1 MYRIVQSLNNNAA
14 LVKNERGEQSVVMGM
29 GVAFQNKKGDLVNAH
44 KIEKVFSL
52 KNSESKD
59 HFLMLL
65 KDIPLDF
72 ITVTYQA
79 IDQLSHQYDYPV
91 QDYIYVTLT
100 THVHCAYKAV
110 LDQTYQESRLPSML
124 EEYPIEHQIAA
135 DALAIFRERILEEL
149 PNDEIGRIA
158 LHFINAKGEKAEE
171 QVLKVE
177 TLQLLLSLVEKELTE
192 HGILRTKEN
201 SKFYDRLMI
210 HLTYFI
216 RYADKEKDS
225 TSSLEQMVA
234 TMKLAYPEAYALG
247 EKIHELIA
255 HELGLAPNE
264 GEKMYIVLHIQ
275 RLL

>member
-1 MYRIVQSLNNNAA
+1 MYRIVQPLNNNAA

-29 GVAFQNKKGDLVNAH
+29 GVAFQKKKGDLVIAH

-65 KDIPLDF
+65 KDVPLDF

-79 IDQLSHQYDYPV
+79 IDQLSQQYDYPV
-91 QDYIYVTLT
+91 QDYIYITLT
-100 THVHCAYKAV
+100 THIHCAYKAV
-110 LDQTYQESRLPSML
+110 LDQTYQESKLPNML
-124 EEYPIEHQIAA
+124 QDYPIEYQIAA
-135 DALAIFRERILEEL
+135 EALAIFRQKILQDF
-149 PNDEIGRIA
+149 PDDEIGRIA
-158 LHFINAKGEKAEE
+158 LHFINAKGEKTEE
-171 QVLKVE
+171 QILKVE
-177 TLQLLLSLVEKELTE
+177 TLQMVLSLVERELATY
-192 HGILRTKEN
+192 GILRTKEN

-216 RYADKEKDS
+216 RYADKERDG

-234 TMKLAYPEAYALG
+234 TMKLAYPKAYALG
-247 EKIHELIA
+247 TRIHDLIT
-255 HELGLAPNE
+255 HELGMTSNE

>member
-14 LVKNERGEQSVVMGM
+14 LVKNEQGEQSVVMGM
-29 GVAFQNKKGDLVNAH
+29 GIAFQKKKGDLVTAQ

-79 IDQLSHQYDYPV
+79 IDQLSHQYDYPL

-100 THVHCAYKAV
+100 THIYCAYKAI
-110 LDQTYQESRLPSML
+110 LDQTYQESKLPDML
-124 EEYPIEHQIAA
+124 QDYPVEYQIATE
-135 DALAIFRERILEEL
+135 ALAIFRQKILPDFPE
-149 PNDEIGRIA
+149 DEVGRIA
-158 LHFINAKGEKAEE
+158 LHFINAKGEKAKE
-171 QVLKVE
+171 QHLKVE
-177 TLQLLLSLVEKELTE
+177 TLQMVLSLVEKELAAN
-192 HGILRTKEN
+192 GILRTKEN

-216 RYADKEKDS
+216 RYSDKEKDRA
-225 TSSLEQMVA
+225 SSLEQMAA
-234 TMKLAYPEAYALG
+234 TMQLAYPKAYALG
-247 EKIHELIA
+247 AQLHDMIADELEISS
-255 HELGLAPNE
+255 NE
-264 GEKMYIVLHIQ
+264 GEKMYIVLHVQ